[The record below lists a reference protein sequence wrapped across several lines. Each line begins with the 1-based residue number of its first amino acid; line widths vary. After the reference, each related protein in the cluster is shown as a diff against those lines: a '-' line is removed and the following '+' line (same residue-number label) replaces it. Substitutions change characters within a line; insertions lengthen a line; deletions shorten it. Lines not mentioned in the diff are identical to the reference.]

1 MALGVEMLD
10 SQSVRA
16 PRLSR
21 LNQQLLDGLVL
32 TFVQTLTVPRGLI
45 LLTLVMI
52 NFSYSAT
59 SMIQT

>member
-1 MALGVEMLD
+1 MLD